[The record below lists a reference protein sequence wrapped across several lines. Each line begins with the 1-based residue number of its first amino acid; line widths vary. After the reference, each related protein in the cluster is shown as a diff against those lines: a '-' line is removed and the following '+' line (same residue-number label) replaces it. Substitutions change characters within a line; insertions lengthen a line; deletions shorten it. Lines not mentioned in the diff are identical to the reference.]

1 MKIHVLGKSGMLG
14 NYVMSYLSKHYECI
28 GYNRGNFD
36 CSLDSYD
43 LHNLDCK
50 EGDIV
55 INCIGVIKPRMS
67 EVGEENAIFV
77 NGILPRLLSKHCS
90 SRGARLYHVTTDCV
104 FSGSK
109 GTPYCENDY
118 HDALD
123 LYGRTKSMGEPE
135 DCCVIRT
142 SIIGEE
148 ANTKRSFIEWA
159 KSEKR
164 NTVFGYSNHYWNGVT
179 CLELSKVLKKFIE
192 ENIYWKGARHVFTDV
207 AYSKLDMVNMI
218 SEIWDL
224 ELNVSAKA
232 AMPDC
237 NRMLSSIYTDRYVF
251 QNLREQLL
259 ELRDFDLLRG

>member
-28 GYNRGNFD
+28 GYNRENFD
-36 CSLDSYD
+36 CSLDSYNLD
-43 LHNLDCK
+43 NLDCQ
-50 EGDIV
+50 EGDVV

-90 SRGARLYHVTTDCV
+90 RKGAKFYHITTDCV
-104 FSGSK
+104 FSGLK
-109 GTPYCENDY
+109 GAQYSENDN
-118 HDALD
+118 HDAMD
-123 LYGRTKSMGEPE
+123 LYGISKSIGEPE

-148 ANTKRSFIEWA
+148 ANNKRSFIEWA
-159 KSEKR
+159 KSEKK
-164 NTVFGYSNHYWNGVT
+164 NSVFGYSNHYWNGVT
-179 CLELSKVLKKFIE
+179 CLELSKVLHNFIKE
-192 ENIYWKGARHVFTDV
+192 DRYWKGTRHIFTEG

-224 ELNVSAKA
+224 ELKVSAKA

-237 NRMLSSIYTDRYVF
+237 NRMLTSIYEERYVSLG
-251 QNLREQLL
+251 LREQLL
-259 ELRDFDLLRG
+259 ELKEFDLLRG